1 MKKHFIPVLILVL
14 TAAVLT
20 GCRSRQKPMV
30 PSIPTAATVPQ
41 TQPET
46 RPATKPTTTP
56 TGERE
61 TIEDGNGPIP
71 GQNTMPSPGTKNSR
85 N

>member
-20 GCRSRQKPMV
+20 GCRSRQTPV
-30 PSIPTAATVPQ
+30 VTTTPAATSVPQ
-41 TQPET
+41 TRPET
-46 RPATKPTTTP
+46 KPATRPTTTP
-56 TGERE
+56 TGEKE

-71 GQNTMPSPGTKNSR
+71 GQDPMPSAGTKNRSE
-85 N
+85 